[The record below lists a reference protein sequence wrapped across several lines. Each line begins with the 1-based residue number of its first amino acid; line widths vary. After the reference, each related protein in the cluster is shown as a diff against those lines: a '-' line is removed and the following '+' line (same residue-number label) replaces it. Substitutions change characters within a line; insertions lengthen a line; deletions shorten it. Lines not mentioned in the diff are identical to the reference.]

1 LIIIKY
7 FIYSG
12 VPEQRSLPMTPSLS
26 LPSSHR
32 SPSLLL
38 IAVLHLGLLYA
49 LLKSQA
55 QPERELDTSSG
66 PAITWLRATPPA
78 PSRPVVKT
86 VVKTQVKPVNK
97 AIDKPLAGH
106 QSIPAAIA
114 PSEPQANVAAPAEE
128 TPVPATSRAADIL
141 AQARR
146 DISKIDK
153 DLRKEFPLRDGMK
166 FEDTGFKRMQQDF
179 ADAYAAVPPKWHE
192 ASRVEEI
199 SADLIK
205 GVRIYKITSALG
217 TLCITMRA
225 GKSGE
230 SEIGICPK

>member
-1 LIIIKY
+1 
-7 FIYSG
+7 
-12 VPEQRSLPMTPSLS
+12 MTPLLS

-55 QPERELDTSSG
+55 QPERELDSSSG

-86 VVKTQVKPVNK
+86 VVKTVLKTQVKPVNK
-97 AIDKPLAGH
+97 AIDKPLAEH

-114 PSEPQANVAAPAEE
+114 PSEPQAIVAAPAEE

-146 DISKIDK
+146 DIGKIDK

-166 FEDTGFKRMQQDF
+166 FEDTGFKRMQQGF
-179 ADAYAAVPPKWHE
+179 AAAYVGTPGGVQ
-192 ASRVEEI
+192 VEEV
-199 SADLIK
+199 
-205 GVRIYKITSALG
+205 GVANEKTGIRVYKITSALG
-217 TLCITMRA
+217 CVLVSTIP

-230 SEIGICPK
+230 TTLSLCR

>member
-1 LIIIKY
+1 
-7 FIYSG
+7 
-12 VPEQRSLPMTPSLS
+12 MTPLLS

-38 IAVLHLGLLYA
+38 IAVLHLGLLYV
-49 LLKSQA
+49 LLKSQT
-55 QPERELDTSSG
+55 QPERELDSSSG

-86 VVKTQVKPVNK
+86 VVKTVLKTQVKPVNK
-97 AIDKPLAGH
+97 AIDRPLAEH

-114 PSEPQANVAAPAEE
+114 PSEPQAIVAAPAEE

-146 DISKIDK
+146 DIGKIDK

-166 FEDTGFKRMQQDF
+166 FEDTGFKRMQQGF
-179 ADAYAAVPPKWHE
+179 AAAYVGTPGGVQ
-192 ASRVEEI
+192 VEEV
-199 SADLIK
+199 
-205 GVRIYKITSALG
+205 GVANEKTGIRVYKITSALG
-217 TLCITMRA
+217 CVLVSTIP

-230 SEIGICPK
+230 TTLSLCR